1 MEDDTLNDGG
11 KTRSATIVDVAKR
24 ANVAIGTVSRY
35 LNGFPI
41 RRANREQIEEAIQAL
56 RFKRNAAA
64 VAMKTD
70 VTHVV
75 GLLANSFDDF
85 HGAMLEHLSR
95 ALRRDGR
102 ALLIYCHGGD
112 TRLMDDGIDY
122 FSTQRIDALVM
133 SGVERLFDRVDQ
145 LVEEGVPVVLY
156 DNDLAGLKA
165 DRVFVNN
172 REASYHAV
180 RHLLDIGHRRIGTL
194 MGRLSDSAANERHL
208 GYCDALSERG
218 IEIDP
223 AYSAPGHW
231 SMVGG
236 TDATRQLMQLPEPP
250 TAIFSANY
258 PMTLGALRYFKDAKI
273 RMPDDVSVVS
283 FDDLPLFGLHEP
295 GITVVAQPIHTIA
308 QTIADVIERRLRGS
322 ADTPFSTT
330 SLRCEVI
337 LRASTKPAQDTGLD
351 RRPGSSA

>member
-1 MEDDTLNDGG
+1 MNDDNSNETD
-11 KTRSATIVDVAKR
+11 KPRSATIVDVAKR
-24 ANVAIGTVSRY
+24 AKVAIGTVSRY

-75 GLLANSFDDF
+75 GLLAPSFDEF

-112 TRLMDDGIDY
+112 TRLMEDGLDY

-133 SGVERLFDRVDQ
+133 SGVAHLFDRVDQ
-145 LVEEGVPVVLY
+145 LIEGGVPLILY

-172 REASYHAV
+172 REAAMHAV
-180 RHLLDIGHRRIGTL
+180 RHLLDIGHRRVGIVTGD
-194 MGRLSDSAANERHL
+194 LSDSAANERYL
-208 GYCDALSERG
+208 GYCDALTERG
-218 IEIDP
+218 LPVDQQ
-223 AYSAPGHW
+223 YVAPGHW
-231 SMVGG
+231 SILGG
-236 TDATRQLMQLPEPP
+236 TDATRRLMSLRQAP
-250 TAIFSANY
+250 TAIFSSNY
-258 PMTLGALRYFKDAKI
+258 VMAAGVLRCFKDAKI
-273 RMPDDVSVVS
+273 RVPDDVSLVS
-283 FDDLPLFGLHEP
+283 FDDPPLFGLYEA
-295 GITVVAQPIHTIA
+295 GITVVAQPINGVA
-308 QTIADVIERRLRGS
+308 QTIADVLERRLRS
-322 ADTPFSTT
+322 ARETPFGTT
-330 SLRCEVI
+330 SLRCDII
-337 LRASTKPAQDTGLD
+337 LRGST
-351 RRPGSSA
+351 RPV

>member
-1 MEDDTLNDGG
+1 MDDDTLNEAG
-11 KTRSATIVDVAKR
+11 KPRTATIVDVAKR

-75 GLLANSFDDF
+75 GLLANSFDEF
-85 HGAMLEHLSR
+85 HGVMLERLSR

-112 TRLMDDGIDY
+112 TRLMDDGLDY

-133 SGVERLFDRVDQ
+133 SGIARMFDRVDQ
-145 LVEEGVPVVLY
+145 LIDEGVPVVLY
-156 DNDLAGLKA
+156 DNDMAGIKA

-172 REASYHAV
+172 RESAKHAV
-180 RHLLDIGHRRIGTL
+180 RHLLDIGHRRIGIL
-194 MGRLSDSAANERHL
+194 SGELSDSAANERYL
-208 GYCDALSERG
+208 GYCEALTERG
-218 IEIDP
+218 VEVDP
-223 AYSAPGHW
+223 QYVADGHW
-231 SMVGG
+231 TMHGG
-236 TDATRQLMQLPEPP
+236 IDATQRLMSLSAPP
-250 TAIFSANY
+250 TAVFSANY
-258 PMTLGALRYFKDAKI
+258 PMTLGALRHFKDAGL
-273 RMPDDVSVVS
+273 RVPEDVSLIS

-295 GITVVAQPIHTIA
+295 GITVVAQPIDGIA
-308 QTIADVIERRLRGS
+308 QTIADVIERRLRLEKE
-322 ADTPFSTT
+322 TPYSST
-330 SLRCEVI
+330 SLRCDVI
-337 LRASTKPAQDTGLD
+337 LRGST
-351 RRPGSSA
+351 RPV